1 MVIKMQHSATYQLL
15 DVNID
20 PVGHILSNVGQE
32 CCVQPKFIEVLTV
45 LALAYPN
52 VVTREE
58 IIEQV
63 WGGTYLLE
71 RKR

>member
-1 MVIKMQHSATYQLL
+1 MQHSASYQLL

-20 PVGHILSNVGQE
+20 PVGHMLSSAGQV

-45 LALAYPN
+45 LAHAYPS

-63 WGGTYLLE
+63 WGGIYLLG
-71 RKR
+71 RKH